1 MDDYAMLVAAI
12 DWWADEHDRGRAVLT
27 EDVDLHEWVV
37 MVRVEGELKN
47 DVYTG
52 GTPSA
57 ALVEAWKAWKAR
69 QG

>member
-1 MDDYAMLVAAI
+1 MDDYATLVAAI
-12 DWWADEHDRGRAVLT
+12 DWWADEYDRGRAILT

-47 DVYTG
+47 DVYEG
-52 GTPSA
+52 DTPSE
-57 ALVEAWKAWKAR
+57 VIVKAWKAR